1 MKIIGWAPRYLVR
14 DLIEVINVHLDV
26 SASVVRVNEYGAPLA
41 RRILVELKGRLPV
54 GHEPMSGGQFELIV

>member
-1 MKIIGWAPRYLVR
+1 MIGWSPRYLVR
-14 DLIEVINVHLDV
+14 DLIKVINAHPDV

-41 RRILVELKGRLPV
+41 RRILVELKGRLPA